1 MFCCVFTFLT
11 LGYSIRETNQHLKNY
26 FQPRIQ
32 KHIVRI
38 LMMPVIYSIDCT
50 VSLYAMDLDPY
61 VHLVREQYEAYSKP
75 NTLCISRSFPPLSTG
90 LIRSLLGTAVW
101 SFNALM
107 VEFLTNVAIDRKR
120 TGNLRTSE
128 DSLRASRSA
137 RLFSLHQHLPQFQL
151 ANERYQ
157 ENEQLL
163 VRLLEQEDHDPHH
176 MFPFNF
182 LLQPWTRGQK
192 FLTNCRNGVL
202 QYVAYSSSMSI
213 VNLALELTG
222 NFHEGDLS
230 LRSGY
235 LYVILIRS
243 LSQTWA
249 LYCLVLFYH
258 ATAELL
264 APIRPFPKFVAI
276 KLVVF
281 ATFWQGIVIDVII
294 ALDLLPI
301 SAWRYQV
308 RRFALSPQIETSAV
322 QHAPLTLCD
331 HDRWA
336 NVSRETRLD

>member
-1 MFCCVFTFLT
+1 
-11 LGYSIRETNQHLKNY
+11 
-26 FQPRIQ
+26 
-32 KHIVRI
+32 
-38 LMMPVIYSIDCT
+38 
-50 VSLYAMDLDPY
+50 
-61 VHLVREQYEAYSKP
+61 
-75 NTLCISRSFPPLSTG
+75 
-90 LIRSLLGTAVW
+90 
-101 SFNALM
+101 
-107 VEFLTNVAIDRKR
+107 
-120 TGNLRTSE
+120 
-128 DSLRASRSA
+128 
-137 RLFSLHQHLPQFQL
+137 
-151 ANERYQ
+151 
-157 ENEQLL
+157 
-163 VRLLEQEDHDPHH
+163 
-176 MFPFNF
+176 
-182 LLQPWTRGQK
+182 
-192 FLTNCRNGVL
+192 
-202 QYVAYSSSMSI
+202 MSI